1 MDKGD
6 LISVVIP
13 VYNVGLYLERCLNS
27 VVYQTYT
34 NLEIVLIDDG
44 STDES
49 GLICDEWAQKDNRIR
64 VIHKKNGGLSDARNY
79 GIKEAHG
86 DYLMFVDS
94 DDAIALS
101 MIQILYD
108 VANRSRADIV
118 FCDYGIEEQI
128 IYRKCNGNIEIV
140 ELDKMEALQ
149 GLYNEKHIKMVI
161 ACGKLYKR
169 HLFNNNAF
177 EVGRIH
183 EDEWIM
189 HKLLD
194 ESRKI
199 IYVDIPLYFYFQRE
213 GSISNDKKSIKN
225 LDYLYALEDR
235 MAFFYD
241 RQYDELYKKTVEV
254 FLDMNIYYSTFIEN
268 LSDEIQSMLL
278 NKFAIIYKDERKKI
292 KAPFYKKVLWC
303 IYNKNPGFVQYI
315 LKIIKV
321 VFYSKKQF
329 QYK

>member
-101 MIQILYD
+101 MIQKVLTFRLLP
-108 VANRSRADIV
+108 APMQ
-118 FCDYGIEEQI
+118 GQEEQTE
-128 IYRKCNGNIEIV
+128 C
-140 ELDKMEALQ
+140 LP
-149 GLYNEKHIKMVI
+149 MVI
-161 ACGKLYKR
+161 LLLYQMSVMSAR
-169 HLFNNNAF
+169 
-177 EVGRIH
+177 
-183 EDEWIM
+183 
-189 HKLLD
+189 
-194 ESRKI
+194 
-199 IYVDIPLYFYFQRE
+199 QR
-213 GSISNDKKSIKN
+213 
-225 LDYLYALEDR
+225 
-235 MAFFYD
+235 
-241 RQYDELYKKTVEV
+241 
-254 FLDMNIYYSTFIEN
+254 
-268 LSDEIQSMLL
+268 
-278 NKFAIIYKDERKKI
+278 
-292 KAPFYKKVLWC
+292 
-303 IYNKNPGFVQYI
+303 
-315 LKIIKV
+315 
-321 VFYSKKQF
+321 
-329 QYK
+329 

>member
-1 MDKGD
+1 
-6 LISVVIP
+6 
-13 VYNVGLYLERCLNS
+13 
-27 VVYQTYT
+27 
-34 NLEIVLIDDG
+34 
-44 STDES
+44 
-49 GLICDEWAQKDNRIR
+49 
-64 VIHKKNGGLSDARNY
+64 
-79 GIKEAHG
+79 
-86 DYLMFVDS
+86 
-94 DDAIALS
+94 
-101 MIQILYD
+101 
-108 VANRSRADIV
+108 
-118 FCDYGIEEQI
+118 
-128 IYRKCNGNIEIV
+128 
-140 ELDKMEALQ
+140 
-149 GLYNEKHIKMVI
+149 
-161 ACGKLYKR
+161 
-169 HLFNNNAF
+169 
-177 EVGRIH
+177 
-183 EDEWIM
+183 M

-194 ESRKI
+194 ESRKT

-268 LSDEIQSMLL
+268 LSDESQTMLL

>member
-1 MDKGD
+1 MDKED

-49 GLICDEWAQKDNRIR
+49 GLICDEWAQKDNRIK

-101 MIQILYD
+101 MIQILHD
-108 VANRSRADIV
+108 VANRSCADIV

-128 IYRKCNGNIEIV
+128 IHRKYNGNIEIV

-268 LSDEIQSMLL
+268 LSDESQSMLL

-315 LKIIKV
+315 LKNIKV